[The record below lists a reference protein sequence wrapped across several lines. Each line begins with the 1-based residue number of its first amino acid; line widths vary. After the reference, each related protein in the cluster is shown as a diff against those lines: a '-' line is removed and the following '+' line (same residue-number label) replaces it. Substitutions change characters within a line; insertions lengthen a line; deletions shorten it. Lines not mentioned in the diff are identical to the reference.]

1 MADNVNENEPIVDT
15 DGIYNSVKLMLG
27 MEPDYDAFDT
37 DIIIHINA
45 ALAKLTQVG
54 VGPSEGY
61 ELDIVD
67 PTASKWEDFIG
78 NNASKI
84 LNLVKTF
91 VYMQVRLLWDPP
103 QNSFTQ
109 DLLKKELDEQIWRI
123 NVEVDTWPKV
133 ED

>member
-1 MADNVNENEPIVDT
+1 MADNVNENEPTVDT
-15 DGIYNSVKLMLG
+15 EGIYNSIKLMLG

-37 DIIIHINA
+37 DLIIYINS

-61 ELDIVD
+61 ELNIAD
-67 PTASKWEDFIG
+67 PTTSKWEDFIG
-78 NNASKI
+78 SNASKI

-91 VYMQVRLLWDPP
+91 VHMQVRLLWDPP